1 VTAETQT
8 ATEEKIVSRT
18 DEVLKQKSIELPQP
32 SKPVGNYVGFV
43 RTGNMVH
50 VSGQVPGWNGELR
63 FKGKVGRE
71 FSEKDGYEAARLCGL
86 NILAQLRE
94 AVGGDLDKVVRVVK
108 LGGFVNGT
116 PDFND
121 APKCVN
127 GASDLMAEVFGPE
140 KGPHARFAVCVA
152 SLPAG
157 VAVEVDG
164 LFEVQS

>member
-1 VTAETQT
+1 MSTIDKVL
-8 ATEEKIVSRT
+8 TEK
-18 DEVLKQKSIELPQP
+18 KIELPQP
-32 SKPVGNYVGFV
+32 AKPVGNYVGYV
-43 RTGNMVH
+43 RTGNLVH
-50 VSGQVPGWNGELR
+50 VSGQVPAWNGELR
-63 FKGKVGRE
+63 FKGKLGKD
-71 FSEKDGYEAARLCGL
+71 FTEKEGYEAARVCAL
-86 NILAQLRE
+86 NILSQLRE
-94 AVGGDLDKVVRVVK
+94 ACGGDLDRVVRVVK

-164 LFEVQS
+164 LFEIKS

>member
-1 VTAETQT
+1 MPNIDKKLSEM
-8 ATEEKIVSRT
+8 
-18 DEVLKQKSIELPQP
+18 SIELPQP
-32 SKPVGNYVGFV
+32 AKPVGNYVGYV
-43 RTGNMVH
+43 QTGNVVH
-50 VSGQVPGWNGELR
+50 VSGQVPAWNGELR
-63 FKGKVGRE
+63 FKGKLGRD
-71 FSEKDGYEAARLCGL
+71 FTEKEGYEAARLCGL
-86 NILAQLRE
+86 NILAQLRQ
-94 AVGGDLDKVVRVVK
+94 ACGGDLDRVVRVVK

-164 LFEVQS
+164 LFEVRP